1 MQMTLEAHAP
11 GTRKPLPEHQRLL
24 DLAGEWRLEGHNL
37 DGAPDR
43 PGAAVSGHST
53 FHWLPGK
60 FFLFGRESVSFEG
73 QTHITL
79 MVFAYLADV
88 REYRAWFFDNTG
100 FSREYAGEYANGTW
114 RFTGRYERVRID
126 VSPDGARLRHFWE
139 RTEDGSQWVPLCE
152 LTSHRID

>member
-88 REYRAWFFDNTG
+88 FILPEARGRGWGRAMVRFALGLSAVREAGRVLLGTRDAQGLYRGEG
-100 FSREYAGEYANGTW
+100 FEPVPA
-114 RFTGRYERVRID
+114 GRYMLR
-126 VSPDGARLRHFWE
+126 GA
-139 RTEDGSQWVPLCE
+139 
-152 LTSHRID
+152 